1 MIDQA
6 YIRLFG
12 FLFGA
17 LLFGHGSM
25 QAQALSLNK
34 NPLRLD
40 EEVTLTIDVNKSE
53 SGGLKPIL
61 ETNGD
66 LPVYIWTWNPSGP
79 VGGNGDAWENSNP
92 NLVLVKESS
101 LVYSLTFVPQD
112 FYEDASQLYSNGISC
127 LAKLK
132 NGNDPQFVDT
142 YGEAKTEDFHIS
154 VLPPLCEDRICV
166 FPEIRRD
173 NDFVSITYNAE
184 ADTTGL
190 VVGENDEV
198 YLQVRARDTEG
209 NTMTLA
215 TDEELPNVP
224 ELRMNPVPDDPGKY
238 RLVFLP
244 EQLFAST
251 LAEGAD
257 VDLIVCYPMVQGFT
271 YPPDPTPWN
280 APDYEFGLFMNRCD

>member
-1 MIDQA
+1 M
-6 YIRLFG
+6 
-12 FLFGA
+12 
-17 LLFGHGSM
+17 
-25 QAQALSLNK
+25 
-34 NPLRLD
+34 
-40 EEVTLTIDVNKSE
+40 
-53 SGGLKPIL
+53 
-61 ETNGD
+61 
-66 LPVYIWTWNPSGP
+66 
-79 VGGNGDAWENSNP
+79 
-92 NLVLVKESS
+92 
-101 LVYSLTFVPQD
+101 
-112 FYEDASQLYSNGISC
+112 
-127 LAKLK
+127 
-132 NGNDPQFVDT
+132 
-142 YGEAKTEDFHIS
+142 
-154 VLPPLCEDRICV
+154 

-224 ELRMNPVPDDPGKY
+224 ELRMKPVPDNPGKY
-238 RLVFLP
+238 RLVILP

-251 LAEGAD
+251 LVEGAD